1 MEQNIQ
7 LYLVSGFLGSG
18 KTTFLRNILLQS
30 VGVRVGVIV
39 NEFGS
44 IGIDGKV
51 LHQDGMKLVEI
62 NNGSIFCACLKDGF
76 VKTLVAFLEQ
86 PVDVLFIEASGMADP
101 SSMEHL
107 LEQMDFLASKKGK
120 TQRRYDYRGAI
131 CLIDAGRFLDFCD
144 LFTPTQNQ
152 VMKSMFHVVNK
163 TDEVSPAILESVH
176 DKLHELNPAAYLYD
190 TTYGKV
196 PLALMQSV
204 VTPESDAGESCNTPW
219 NRPETYILDLQET
232 YTFAAMQQFCTD
244 ISHQVLRCKGFFITP
259 EGTVVHVD
267 NVGNDIVMT
276 EMSESVSLS
285 EKMKK
290 LVLIGKDDQP
300 YQDMIAQAWQTAF
313 GAEKK
318 LCYYDD

>member
-18 KTTFLRNILLQS
+18 KTTFLRNILMQS
-30 VGVRVGVIV
+30 AGIRVGVIV

-51 LHQDGMKLVEI
+51 LQKDGLKMVEI

-86 PVDVLFIEASGMADP
+86 PVDVLLIEASGMADP

-107 LEQMDFLASKKGK
+107 LEQMEFLASKKVQTK
-120 TQRRYDYRGAI
+120 RRYDYRGAV

-163 TDEVSPAILESVH
+163 TDEVSSQVLEEVH
-176 DKLHELNPAAYLYD
+176 EKLKELNPAAHRYD
-190 TTYGKV
+190 TTYGEV
-196 PLALMQSV
+196 PIALMQTM
-204 VTPESDAGESCNTPW
+204 VTPETYGGESSNTAW
-219 NRPETYILDLQET
+219 NRPETYILEMQGI
-232 YTFAAMQQFCTD
+232 YPMAAMEQFCEALCG
-244 ISHQVLRCKGFFITP
+244 QVLRCKGFFMTP
-259 EGTVVHVD
+259 GGMAVHVD
-267 NVGNDIVMT
+267 NVGTDVVLKEVPELVPLT
-276 EMSESVSLS
+276 

-290 LVLIGKDDQP
+290 LVLIGKDAQL
-300 YQDMIAQAWQTAF
+300 YQDAVQKAWEEAF
-313 GAEKK
+313 GGAE
-318 LCYYDD
+318 LLYYDD